1 MHRQTTINS
10 SIEFEGVGLHTG
22 EFAHLRICPAPP
34 NTGIVFCRTDLD
46 YFRIEATAKNV
57 AKVSYATTLM
67 KQGVMLSTVEHLLS
81 ALSAAEIDNALLE
94 IDNLEVPIL
103 DGSAHPFV
111 DKILHSG
118 LHRLNESRQYLQI
131 QKPVHIKHQDKKIS
145 IVPSDQFLV
154 EYSIDFKHPLV
165 GRQQLEFCPDRDSYA
180 TDIAPSRTFGFL
192 KEVEELRK
200 NGLIR
205 GGFLENAVVLTD
217 TGVINGPLRFVDE
230 FVRHKIL
237 DCIGDLS
244 LVGHPI
250 LGRIV
255 ASRAGHSMHTE
266 LASKI
271 MAEKSAWKLVMMS
284 RKPEFQAEMSSMAIP
299 A

>member
-1 MHRQTTINS
+1 MHLQTTINS
-10 SIEFEGVGLHTG
+10 PVEFEGVGLHTG
-22 EFAHLRICPAPP
+22 EFVHLRICPAPP
-34 NTGIVFCRTDLD
+34 YTGIVFCRTDLD
-46 YFRIEATAKNV
+46 YFRIESTAKNV

-81 ALSAAEIDNALLE
+81 ALAATEIDNALLE

-103 DGSAHPFV
+103 DGSAFQFV

-118 LHRLNESRQYLQI
+118 IHSFNEPRHYLQI

-145 IVPSDQFLV
+145 IFPAGQFQV
-154 EYSIDFKHPLV
+154 DYSIEFKHPLV
-165 GRQQLEFCPDRDSYA
+165 GRQRLEFCPERDSYVEE
-180 TDIAPSRTFGFL
+180 IAPSRTFGFF

-205 GGFLENAVVLTD
+205 GGSLENAVVLTE
-217 TGVINGPLRFVDE
+217 TGVLNGPLRFADE

-244 LVGHPI
+244 LVGYPI

-255 ASRAGHSMHTE
+255 ANRAGHAMHTE

-271 MAEKSAWKLVMMS
+271 MAEKSAWKVVAMS
-284 RKPEFQAEMSSMAIP
+284 REPEFQAHLSSLAIP

>member
-1 MHRQTTINS
+1 LHLQNTLNS
-10 SIEFEGVGLHTG
+10 PIEFEGVGLHTG

-46 YFRIEATAKNV
+46 FFRIEATAKNV

-81 ALSAAEIDNALLE
+81 ALMATEIDNALLE

-103 DGSAHPFV
+103 DGSAQPFV
-111 DKILHSG
+111 DKILRSG
-118 LHRLNESRQYLQI
+118 LHRFHEPRKYLQI

-145 IVPSDQFLV
+145 IFPSDQFLV
-154 EYSIDFKHPLV
+154 EYSIDFKHPLI
-165 GRQQLEFCPDRDSYA
+165 GKQLLEFYPDRDSYA
-180 TDIAPSRTFGFL
+180 MDIAPARTFGFF

-205 GGFLENAVVLTD
+205 GGSLKNAVVLTE
-217 TGVINGPLRFVDE
+217 TGIINGPLRFFDE
-230 FVRHKIL
+230 FVRHKVL
-237 DCIGDLS
+237 DCLGDLS

-250 LGRIV
+250 LGRVV
-255 ASRAGHSMHTE
+255 ANRAGHAMHTE

-271 MAEKSAWKLVMMS
+271 MAEKSSWKLIIRS
-284 RKPEFQAEMSSMAIP
+284 PKPEFQTDLSSMAIP